1 MGLIGFIFEIG
12 VLGCLIG
19 GIASNAAVVGK
30 ERRRLSHR
38 KLLLSTSGCN
48 VVVQLTILLSSYC
61 LHT

>member
-30 ERRRLSHR
+30 ERRLSHR
-38 KLLLSTSGCN
+38 KN
-48 VVVQLTILLSSYC
+48 AVVYVWVQRRSYN
-61 LHT
+61 

>member
-30 ERRRLSHR
+30 ERRLSQ
-38 KLLLSTSGCN
+38 N
-48 VVVQLTILLSSYC
+48 
-61 LHT
+61 LHLGAA